1 MLKEAISM
9 SLRSALNKPIIEPRA
24 HGRPTPAGGTRLRSG
39 ATTLI
44 DILSPDGVERRWN
57 HMIQVGDSYVT
68 TLELRGFPPT
78 LDLAWLSDPSLGL
91 DAPGITVHQ
100 RIVPVPDAL
109 ARRILARSE
118 DAALGTLASD
128 LQAGANLDVD
138 AQQGMEAAAA
148 LRRDLAA
155 NTDRMFQYAITITIA
170 APTPDEL
177 ATRVDAVRLAAAQQ
191 GCILSVARFQQWEGY
206 IGSLLLGREE
216 LGLLHDTSGQAI
228 AMGLPTATPGLGKR
242 TGGLPIVW
250 GEHPRSGA
258 PVIWD
263 RWTATNPHALV
274 IAESGS
280 GKTYTVSGLL
290 AQELALG
297 EDAVLIL
304 DPKFQEYRQL
314 VTALG
319 GAYISLSSRAGYH
332 INPLELPMLSEAR
345 ARQVTALEEDLL
357 GQRIGVVK
365 ALISRE
371 LKAMGTP
378 VDAVGMAHIEEAI
391 AAVYAACG
399 ITPDPR
405 TFSRAMPTFSDV
417 QAQLGRMDAD
427 LARAMTL
434 FTRGT
439 VGDLFNHPSNIPTE
453 NPLLAL
459 DLSALLRANDEVL
472 ERLIPVIVMDFF
484 VSVAI
489 NRPTGR
495 RSHLVLDEAHALL
508 QSEAGARTMQTIFR
522 IGRSLQFKA
531 TIITQSLSDLD
542 EREPTRVLLENAK
555 TKLIL
560 GLNRDSDAVAHAAG
574 LLGLNEQEE
583 VYLATCRMVKGIG
596 ATALLLA
603 DGERTPLMIPMWPEA
618 IHQIVTGRSRVE
630 EQ

>member
-1 MLKEAISM
+1 M
-9 SLRSALNKPIIEPRA
+9 SLRNALNKPIIERRMQPS
-24 HGRPTPAGGTRLRSG
+24 AGPISGIRIQSG
-39 ATTLI
+39 AMRLL
-44 DILSPDGVERRWN
+44 DVLAPDGAERRWN

-78 LDLAWLSDPSLGL
+78 LSLAWLTDPALGM

-118 DAALGTLASD
+118 DAALGTLAGD
-128 LQAGANLDVD
+128 IQAGTNLDLD

-148 LRRDLAA
+148 LRRDLATGA
-155 NTDRMFQYAITITIA
+155 DRMFQYAITITIA
-170 APTPDEL
+170 APSTEEL
-177 ATRVDAVRLAAAQQ
+177 AARVDSVRLAAAQHGLQ
-191 GCILSVARFQQWEGY
+191 LAIARFQQWEGY
-206 IGSLLLGREE
+206 IGSLSLGREE
-216 LGLLHDTSGQAI
+216 LNLLHDTSGQAV
-228 AMGLPTATPGLGKR
+228 AMGMPTAAPGLSR
-242 TGGLPIVW
+242 RPGGLPIVW
-250 GEHPRSGA
+250 GEYPRTGA
-258 PVIWD
+258 PILWD
-263 RWTATNPHALV
+263 RWTATNPHGLI

-280 GKTYTVSGLL
+280 GKTYAVSGLL

-297 EDAVLIL
+297 EDAILIL

-332 INPLELPMLSEAR
+332 INPLELPALSQER
-345 ARQVTALEEDLL
+345 VQQVAELEEDLL

-365 ALISRE
+365 ALITRE
-371 LKAMGTP
+371 MKAQGTHI
-378 VDAVGMAHIEEAI
+378 DAVGVAQIEEAI
-391 AAVYAACG
+391 GAAYAACG
-399 ITPDPR
+399 ITSDPR
-405 TFSRAMPTFSDV
+405 TFSQTMPTFSDV
-417 QAQLGRMDAD
+417 QTQLEGVDD
-427 LARAMTL
+427 GLARAMTL

-439 VGDLFNHPSNIPTE
+439 VGDLFNHPSNIPTD
-453 NPLLAL
+453 NLLLAL
-459 DLSALLRANDEVL
+459 DLSALLRTNDEVL

-495 RSHLVLDEAHALL
+495 RSPLVLDEAHALL
-508 QSEAGARTMQTIFR
+508 HSEAGARTMQTIFR

-531 TIITQSLSDLD
+531 TVITQSLSDLD
-542 EREPTRVLLENAK
+542 DNDQTRVLLENAK

-560 GLNRDSDAVAHAAG
+560 GLNRDSDAVARAAA

-583 VYLATCRMVKGIG
+583 AYLATCRMVKGIG

-603 DGERTPLMIPMWPEA
+603 DGERTPLMIPMWPET
-618 IHQIVTGRSRVE
+618 IHQIVTGRARASDQQR
-630 EQ
+630 